1 VIWEMQLCYLDELPE
16 ATRDEAYEAAISTC
30 REAARGKMN
39 LEAARNVFAGYARRR
54 GVMLDEGWIDPAV
67 PLSPNVASEQRRSG
81 VITPDNY

>member
-1 VIWEMQLCYLDELPE
+1 
-16 ATRDEAYEAAISTC
+16 
-30 REAARGKMN
+30 MN